1 MEKQP
6 HMTAKDAKDDNNN
19 KNKNKAGSSSSLPFE
34 IRERARRSSSPSSVA
49 GEREERHLVSGKKRI
64 EAFISSEKLDAVL
77 TAIGSL
83 KLAATYYDSK
93 GKGKGQKYTISYGRG
108 VGSSKMAYSD
118 RKTVVTIVDEHRVED
133 VITAIRSAAAAE
145 SGSSSAGIIVISSV
159 DDILQI

>member
-1 MEKQP
+1 
-6 HMTAKDAKDDNNN
+6 MTTKNANNDN
-19 KNKNKAGSSSSLPFE
+19 KNNRNKSGSSSLPFE
-34 IRERARRSSSPSSVA
+34 IRERAKGSSSSSAA
-49 GEREERHLVSGKKRI
+49 GGEERHLVSRKKRI
-64 EAFISSEKLDAVL
+64 EAIISSEKLDAVL

-118 RKTVVTIVDEHRVED
+118 RKTIVTVVDEHRVED
-133 VITAIRSAAAAE
+133 VITTIRSAAAN
-145 SGSSSAGIIVISSV
+145 SGTSSAGIIVISTV

>member
-1 MEKQP
+1 
-6 HMTAKDAKDDNNN
+6 MTVKEAKDDYN
-19 KNKNKAGSSSSLPFE
+19 NKNKAGSSSLPFE
-34 IRERARRSSSPSSVA
+34 SSAA
-49 GEREERHLVSGKKRI
+49 GRGEKQQQGSRKKRI

-118 RKTVVTIVDEHRVED
+118 RKTIVTIVDEHRVED
-133 VITAIRSAAAAE
+133 VITAIRSAAAE
-145 SGSSSAGIIVISSV
+145 SGTSSAGIIVISSV
-159 DDILQI
+159 EDILQI

>member
-1 MEKQP
+1 
-6 HMTAKDAKDDNNN
+6 MTAKNANNSSNNNN
-19 KNKNKAGSSSSLPFE
+19 KNKAGSSSLPFE
-34 IRERARRSSSPSSVA
+34 IRERAKRSSPSSTTG
-49 GEREERHLVSGKKRI
+49 GEEQHPISCKKRI
-64 EAFISSEKLDAVL
+64 EAIISSEKLDAVL

-133 VITAIRSAAAAE
+133 VITAIRSAAAE
-145 SGSSSAGIIVISSV
+145 RGSSSAGIIIISSV
-159 DDILQI
+159 EDILQI

>member
-1 MEKQP
+1 
-6 HMTAKDAKDDNNN
+6 MTAKNANNSSNNN
-19 KNKNKAGSSSSLPFE
+19 KNKNKTGSSSLPFE
-34 IRERARRSSSPSSVA
+34 IRERAKRSSPSSTTG
-49 GEREERHLVSGKKRI
+49 GEQQHPISRKKRI
-64 EAFISSEKLDAVL
+64 EAIISSEKLDAVL

-133 VITAIRSAAAAE
+133 VITTIRSAAAE
-145 SGSSSAGIIVISSV
+145 KGSSSAGIIIISSV

>member
-1 MEKQP
+1 
-6 HMTAKDAKDDNNN
+6 MTAKEANDDNNN
-19 KNKNKAGSSSSLPFE
+19 KNKAGSSSLPFE
-34 IRERARRSSSPSSVA
+34 IREGATRSSSLSSSAA
-49 GEREERHLVSGKKRI
+49 GEGEKQQQQGSRKKRI

-118 RKTVVTIVDEHRVED
+118 RKTIVTIVDEHRVED
-133 VITAIRSAAAAE
+133 VIIAIRSAATE
-145 SGSSSAGIIVISSV
+145 SGTSSAGIIVISSV

>member
-1 MEKQP
+1 MEKEP
-6 HMTAKDAKDDNNN
+6 HMTAKDAKDNN
-19 KNKNKAGSSSSLPFE
+19 KNKNKAGSSSLPFE
-34 IRERARRSSSPSSVA
+34 IRERATRSSSPSSVA

-64 EAFISSEKLDAVL
+64 EAIISSEKLDPVL

-108 VGSSKMAYSD
+108 LGSSKMAYSD
-118 RKTVVTIVDEHRVED
+118 RKTIVTIVDEHRVED

-145 SGSSSAGIIVISSV
+145 SGSSSAGIIVISNV
-159 DDILQI
+159 DDILPI

>member
-1 MEKQP
+1 
-6 HMTAKDAKDDNNN
+6 MTAKEAKDDYNN
-19 KNKNKAGSSSSLPFE
+19 KNKARSSSLPFE
-34 IRERARRSSSPSSVA
+34 IRERATRSSSSYSSA
-49 GEREERHLVSGKKRI
+49 SGGGEEQQHGSRKKRI

-133 VITAIRSAAAAE
+133 VITAIRSAAGE
-145 SGSSSAGIIVISSV
+145 KGSSSAGIIVISSV

>member
-1 MEKQP
+1 
-6 HMTAKDAKDDNNN
+6 MTAKEAKDDYNN
-19 KNKNKAGSSSSLPFE
+19 KNKARSSSLPFE
-34 IRERARRSSSPSSVA
+34 IRERATRSSSSYSSA
-49 GEREERHLVSGKKRI
+49 SGGGEEQQHGSHKKRI

-133 VITAIRSAAAAE
+133 VITTIRSAAGE
-145 SGSSSAGIIVISSV
+145 KGSSSAGIIVISSV

>member
-1 MEKQP
+1 
-6 HMTAKDAKDDNNN
+6 MTAKNANNSSNNNNN
-19 KNKNKAGSSSSLPFE
+19 KNKAGSSSLPFE
-34 IRERARRSSSPSSVA
+34 IRERAKRSSPSSTTG
-49 GEREERHLVSGKKRI
+49 GEEQHPISRKKRI
-64 EAFISSEKLDAVL
+64 EAIISSEKLDAVL

-133 VITAIRSAAAAE
+133 VITTIRSAAAE
-145 SGSSSAGIIVISSV
+145 RGSSSTGIIIISSV
-159 DDILQI
+159 EDILQI

>member
-1 MEKQP
+1 
-6 HMTAKDAKDDNNN
+6 MTTKDTINSNKENTDD
-19 KNKNKAGSSSSLPFE
+19 AERSSLPFE
-34 IRERARRSSSPSSVA
+34 IQEGVTTRSPPSSA
-49 GEREERHLVSGKKRI
+49 RGRGKEEERKQSIPRKKRI
-64 EAFISSEKLDAVL
+64 EAIISSEKLDTVL

-118 RKTVVTIVDEHRVED
+118 RKTIVTIVDEHRVED
-133 VITAIRSAAAAE
+133 VVTTIRSAASAD
-145 SGSSSAGIIVISSV
+145 SGASSAGVIVISSV

>member
-1 MEKQP
+1 
-6 HMTAKDAKDDNNN
+6 MTAKNAKDNG
-19 KNKNKAGSSSSLPFE
+19 NKAGSSSSSSSSLPFE
-34 IRERARRSSSPSSVA
+34 IRERPKRSSSTLGRGG
-49 GEREERHLVSGKKRI
+49 GEGEEERSLLSRKKRI
-64 EAFISSEKLDAVL
+64 EAIISSEKLDAVL

-133 VITAIRSAAAAE
+133 VITAIRSAAAE

-159 DDILQI
+159 EDILQI

>member
-1 MEKQP
+1 MA
-6 HMTAKDAKDDNNN
+6 AKNSKDSND
-19 KNKNKAGSSSSLPFE
+19 KNKNKVGSSSLPFE
-34 IRERARRSSSPSSVA
+34 IRERAKRSSPSSA
-49 GEREERHLVSGKKRI
+49 TGGEEEEQQHLVSRKKRI
-64 EAFISSEKLDAVL
+64 EAVISSEKLDAVL

-118 RKTVVTIVDEHRVED
+118 RKTIVTIVDEHRVED
-133 VITAIRSAAAAE
+133 VITTIRSAAAG
-145 SGSSSAGIIVISSV
+145 SGSASAGIIVISSV

>member
-1 MEKQP
+1 MEKH
-6 HMTAKDAKDDNNN
+6 HMAAKDAKDSNN
-19 KNKNKAGSSSSLPFE
+19 KNKNKAGSSSLPFE
-34 IRERARRSSSPSSVA
+34 IRERATRSSPSSAA

-118 RKTVVTIVDEHRVED
+118 RKTIVTIVDEHRVED
-133 VITAIRSAAAAE
+133 VITAIRSAAAE

-159 DDILQI
+159 DDILPI

>member
-1 MEKQP
+1 
-6 HMTAKDAKDDNNN
+6 MTAKDAKDNN
-19 KNKNKAGSSSSLPFE
+19 KNKNKAEPSSLPFE
-34 IRERARRSSSPSSVA
+34 IRERATRSSPSSAA

-64 EAFISSEKLDAVL
+64 EAFISSEKLEAVL

-118 RKTVVTIVDEHRVED
+118 RKTIVTIVDEHRVED
-133 VITAIRSAAAAE
+133 VITAIRSAAAE
-145 SGSSSAGIIVISSV
+145 SSSSSAGIIVISSV
-159 DDILQI
+159 DDILPI

>member
-1 MEKQP
+1 MTVKQ
-6 HMTAKDAKDDNNN
+6 AKDDYNN
-19 KNKNKAGSSSSLPFE
+19 KNKTGSSSLPFE
-34 IRERARRSSSPSSVA
+34 IRERATRSSSSSSSSAA
-49 GEREERHLVSGKKRI
+49 GGGGGEKQQQGSSKKRI

-118 RKTVVTIVDEHRVED
+118 RKTIVTIVDEHRVED
-133 VITAIRSAAAAE
+133 VITAIRSAAAE
-145 SGSSSAGIIVISSV
+145 SGTSSAGIIVISSV
-159 DDILQI
+159 EDILQI

>member
-1 MEKQP
+1 
-6 HMTAKDAKDDNNN
+6 MTAKNAKDSNN
-19 KNKNKAGSSSSLPFE
+19 KTESSSLPFE
-34 IRERARRSSSPSSVA
+34 IRERAKRSSPSSA
-49 GEREERHLVSGKKRI
+49 EGGREEQHQASRKKRI

-159 DDILQI
+159 DDILPI

>member
-1 MEKQP
+1 
-6 HMTAKDAKDDNNN
+6 MTAKNANNSSNNNN
-19 KNKNKAGSSSSLPFE
+19 KNKAGSSSLPFE
-34 IRERARRSSSPSSVA
+34 IRERAKRSSPSSTTG
-49 GEREERHLVSGKKRI
+49 GEEQHPISRKKRI
-64 EAFISSEKLDAVL
+64 EAIISSEKLDAVL

-133 VITAIRSAAAAE
+133 VITAIRSAAAE
-145 SGSSSAGIIVISSV
+145 RGSSSAGIIIISSV
-159 DDILQI
+159 EDILQI

>member
-1 MEKQP
+1 
-6 HMTAKDAKDDNNN
+6 MTAKSAKDDD
-19 KNKNKAGSSSSLPFE
+19 NKNKAGTSSSLPFE
-34 IRERARRSSSPSSVA
+34 IRERAKRSSPSSA
-49 GEREERHLVSGKKRI
+49 TRGEEEEEHLVSRKKRI
-64 EAFISSEKLDAVL
+64 EAIISSEKLDAVL
-77 TAIGSL
+77 TAISSL

-133 VITAIRSAAAAE
+133 VITTIRSAAGG
-145 SGSSSAGIIVISSV
+145 SGSSSAGVIVISSV

>member
-1 MEKQP
+1 
-6 HMTAKDAKDDNNN
+6 MTAKEAKDDYNN
-19 KNKNKAGSSSSLPFE
+19 KNKARSSSLPFE
-34 IRERARRSSSPSSVA
+34 IRERETRSSSSYSSA
-49 GEREERHLVSGKKRI
+49 SGGGEEQQHGSRKKRI

-133 VITAIRSAAAAE
+133 VITTIRSAAGE
-145 SGSSSAGIIVISSV
+145 KGSSSAGIIVISSV

>member
-1 MEKQP
+1 
-6 HMTAKDAKDDNNN
+6 MTGKNAKDNN
-19 KNKNKAGSSSSLPFE
+19 KNKNKAGSSSLPFE
-34 IRERARRSSSPSSVA
+34 IREQATRSSSSSVA
-49 GEREERHLVSGKKRI
+49 RGEGEERHLVSGKKRI
-64 EAFISSEKLDAVL
+64 EAIISSEKLDPVL

-118 RKTVVTIVDEHRVED
+118 RKTIVTIVDEHRVED
-133 VITAIRSAAAAE
+133 VITAIRSAAAQT
-145 SGSSSAGIIVISSV
+145 GSSSAGIIVISNV